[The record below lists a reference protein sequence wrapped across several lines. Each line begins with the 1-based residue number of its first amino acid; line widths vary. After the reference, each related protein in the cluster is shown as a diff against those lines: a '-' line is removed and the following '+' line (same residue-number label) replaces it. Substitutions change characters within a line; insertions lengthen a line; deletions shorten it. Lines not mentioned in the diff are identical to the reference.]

1 VFSFGDARFF
11 GSTGNKHLNKPII
24 SIAATR
30 SGGGYWLLA
39 SDGGVFSFGDARFH
53 GSTGNLHLNSPVIS
67 MAAAPSGAGYWL
79 VASDGGIFSFGVPFY
94 GSVPGLGLCRPASG
108 TQIRPSLTG
117 HGYFVVARS
126 GQVFGFGDAKAGASA
141 PVLDGFH
148 FAVDLAVRP

>member
-1 VFSFGDARFF
+1 VISMAAT
-11 GSTGNKHLNKPII
+11 STGH
-24 SIAATR
+24 
-30 SGGGYWLLA
+30 GYWLLA

-94 GSVPGLGLCRPASG
+94 GSVPGLGLCHPASG

-126 GQVFGFGDAKAGASA
+126 GQVFGFGDAKAGDST
-141 PVLDGFH
+141 PTLDGFH